1 MTKIDE
7 LLNEWEIDSK
17 IDAIHP
23 DDELLKIPRL
33 HSKYLQILSKNK
45 LLLKEYEIKQSKMCL
60 LRFEYYQGTISIDN
74 LKKYNWNPF
83 PMILIKSE
91 ISKYLDA
98 DDELIKIIV
107 NKKVIEEL
115 IYICESI
122 LKELSARTFQ
132 LRDVI
137 SYRKF
142 ISGM

>member
-1 MTKIDE
+1 M
-7 LLNEWEIDSK
+7 
-17 IDAIHP
+17 
-23 DDELLKIPRL
+23 
-33 HSKYLQILSKNK
+33 Y
-45 LLLKEYEIKQSKMCL
+45 L
-60 LRFEYYQGTISIDN
+60 LRFEYYQGTISVDN